1 MFLKK
6 LYNMPTSK
14 NLNFTL
20 IFININTME
29 PSHKPAN
36 KLTLFLI
43 LGILSLIIGL
53 FFSYTAFTSVSA
65 ADGLAGMYILLGLI
79 PVVILIIADRICVWK
94 FGAKKVNKVQFYIIG
109 ILALLF
115 ILNWIRLQ
123 TQ

>member
-1 MFLKK
+1 ME
-6 LYNMPTSK
+6 TASK
-14 NLNFTL
+14 
-20 IFININTME
+20 MV
-29 PSHKPAN
+29 S

-43 LGILSLIIGL
+43 LGILSLLVGL

-79 PVVILIIADRICVWK
+79 PVVLIIIADRICVWK
-94 FGAKKVNKVQFYIIG
+94 FGARKVNKVQFYIAGTFI
-109 ILALLF
+109 LLF

>member
-1 MFLKK
+1 MK
-6 LYNMPTSK
+6 PTNKTTS
-14 NLNFTL
+14 
-20 IFININTME
+20 
-29 PSHKPAN
+29 

-43 LGILSLIIGL
+43 SGILSLFIGL

-79 PVVILIIADRICVWK
+79 PVVLMIIIDRICVWK
-94 FGAKKVNKVQFYIIG
+94 FGAKKVNKVQFYIAG
-109 ILALLF
+109 ILVLLF

>member
-1 MFLKK
+1 ME
-6 LYNMPTSK
+6 TASK
-14 NLNFTL
+14 
-20 IFININTME
+20 MA
-29 PSHKPAN
+29 S

-43 LGILSLIIGL
+43 LGILSLLVGL

-79 PVVILIIADRICVWK
+79 PVVLIIIADRICVWK
-94 FGAKKVNKVQFYIIG
+94 FGARKVNKVQFYIAGTFI
-109 ILALLF
+109 LLF